1 MFTYL
6 FVYLLL
12 SILIIIDTIIQ
23 IFNILRFCRGKDDP
37 LGKNMIKISCIL
49 SIKSEMISEG

>member
-23 IFNILRFCRGKDDP
+23 IICRGKDDP

>member
-23 IFNILRFCRGKDDP
+23 IFNILRFYRGKDDP
-37 LGKNMIKISCIL
+37 LGKKYDKDIMHP
-49 SIKSEMISEG
+49 EH